1 MNTYYYKPYQRG
13 ATLIVVLILLLV
25 VTILGT
31 LAIRQGIT
39 SLNIATNS
47 QVQSL
52 VLQNSDSTLFNI
64 ENPAQLGQY
73 AAGSGFIGY
82 LKSPDNKFKEV
93 VFCYRGSATQFFDVN
108 RFSVIYWES
117 GTSPK
122 NDELGTDGYCN
133 PATTG
138 ATGDFASARD
148 AVLTQVSVRLTEG
161 TQQAFDNAVNGTA
174 NDPATKTPPSEIYV
188 FNAVSIVPALVPS
201 GVTRAQIYHCLSD
214 RMSKPT
220 IPEGVTPASDS
231 IISDPKADAADTVTD
246 CLARLNVPFSTQVGE
261 YRYESAF

>member
-1 MNTYYYKPYQRG
+1 MNSQYYKPYQRG

-31 LAIRQGIT
+31 LAIRQGMT

-82 LKSPDNKFKEV
+82 LKSPENKFKEV
-93 VFCYRGSATQFFDVN
+93 VFCYRGSATQFFDIDK
-108 RFSVIYWES
+108 FSVIYWQS
-117 GTSPK
+117 DSAPK
-122 NDELGTDGYCN
+122 NDELGKDGYCN
-133 PATTG
+133 PSATG
-138 ATGDFASARD
+138 VVGDFASGRD

-161 TQQAFDNAVNGTA
+161 TQQAFDNAVNGTS
-174 NDPATKTPPSEIYV
+174 NDASTKTPPSEIYV
-188 FNAVSIVPALVPS
+188 FYAVSLVP
-201 GVTRAQIYHCLSD
+201 GLIPANVTRAQIFHCLSD
-214 RMSKPT
+214 RMSRPT
-220 IPEGVTPASDS
+220 VPEGVTPAADAL
-231 IISDPKADAADTVTD
+231 ISDPKANAADTVTD
-246 CLARLNVPFSTQVGE
+246 CLTRLNVPFSTQVGE